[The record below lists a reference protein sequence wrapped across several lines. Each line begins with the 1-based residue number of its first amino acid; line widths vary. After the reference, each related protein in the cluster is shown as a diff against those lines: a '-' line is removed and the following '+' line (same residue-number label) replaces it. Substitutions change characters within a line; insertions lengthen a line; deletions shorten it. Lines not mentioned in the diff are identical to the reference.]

1 MKFRKFGKTVLTAAL
16 SMAIVF
22 SLSSC
27 TRSFTSGFLYVTGT
41 VTNTPSG
48 NGIIS
53 GFKID
58 NNTGKLTPMHG
69 LPIGSGG
76 GNPIRVVL
84 LTGGNFVYVLNQ
96 GSGTNCTATSPCTNS
111 NITEFA
117 VGGNGILTPQ
127 QTFYTQGFNPIRLVA
142 DPSGK
147 FLLALD
153 HDAPGTTDP
162 SSPATPS
169 NPNIYCS
176 TAGST
181 NGACGDITVF
191 SVDSTTGRLTLV
203 PNAQL
208 FAATGTQV
216 TYFPVP
222 ADPIDFALGAGYIF
236 TLAGAPSPSPTIP
249 FTDPTDGQVIF
260 PYTYVGTSG
269 QLQIATNTPQQL
281 TNAAGN
287 PMGQASAIINAAGRI
302 YVLDNEP
309 TPATGV
315 PGQILTFIQSGSNG
329 NLSALVGGTVPDDP
343 TQTNPIWLVI
353 ESKGK
358 FLYVANQQ
366 GASSTNAA
374 GIAAFTIDPSSSQ
387 LTEDPGSPIPYTGT
401 GAIPECLL
409 EDPSNQYI
417 YTANSGDSTITGHV
431 LDPNSGL
438 LTQMKGSTGTFAL
451 QGPATW
457 CVATGRT
464 S

>member
-16 SMAIVF
+16 SMGIVI

-27 TRSFTSGFLYVTGT
+27 ARSFTSGFLYVTGT
-41 VTNTPSG
+41 VTSTPTG
-48 NGIIS
+48 NGVIS

-58 NNTGKLTPMHG
+58 NNTGKLTALHG
-69 LPIGSGG
+69 LPVASGG
-76 GNPIRVVL
+76 ANPIRMVL

-96 GSGTNCTATSPCTNS
+96 GDGTNCNSANVCNNS

-127 QTFYTQGFNPIRLVA
+127 GTFNTQGFNPIRLVA
-142 DPSGK
+142 DPSGN

-153 HDAPGTTDP
+153 HDAPGADP
-162 SSPATPS
+162 SAPASAS
-169 NPNIYCS
+169 NPNPLCS

-181 NGACGDITVF
+181 NGTCGDITVF
-191 SVDSTTGRLTLV
+191 SVNSATGRLTLV
-203 PNAQL
+203 TNAQL
-208 FAATGTQV
+208 TSSSGNQV
-216 TYFPVP
+216 PYFPVP
-222 ADPIDFALGAGYIF
+222 ANPIDVTLGSGYLF
-236 TLAGAPSPSPTIP
+236 TLAGAPSATPYTIITNP
-249 FTDPTDGQVIF
+249 ADGQVVY
-260 PYTYVGTSG
+260 PYTYIATSG
-269 QLQIATNTPQQL
+269 QLQIATNTPQKL
-281 TNAAGN
+281 INAAGN
-287 PMGQASAIINAAGRI
+287 PMGQASAIINATGKI

-315 PGQILTFIQSGSNG
+315 PGQILTFVQTGSNG
-329 NLSALVGGTVPDDP
+329 NLSSLVGGTVPDDP
-343 TQTNPIWLVI
+343 TQTNPIWLIV
-353 ESKGK
+353 ESKNK

-374 GIAAFTIDPSSSQ
+374 GIAAFTIDPQSGQ

-401 GAIPECLL
+401 GAIPECML

-417 YTANSGDSTITGHV
+417 YTGNSGDSTITGHV

-438 LTQMKGSTGTFAL
+438 LTNMKGSTGTFPL
-451 QGPATW
+451 PGPATW